1 MRKIRNV
8 TKAETTAINSTVT
21 KRLLRNSSSNLKTK
35 ALQSSIINSSI
46 NPNSNSSI
54 AVVALNKSPVKVTA
68 KIKPIK
74 RLTKGRPPNTVTI
87 TTSKI
92 INRKGPKTADRQI
105 NQKTLS
111 PNNNK
116 QSKVISSCKTRSKNI
131 NLSNENVVMVIKS
144 EDKDDGVGSTN
155 KINSSAGIGIG
166 MDNRNSQFK
175 ITTPAT
181 IKRTAATTKTVI
193 PTPTAINVEP
203 NKTKTQIKTITTTS
217 KPTTNATSTSTE
229 TEIDTESENKS
240 KIRRKK
246 RIKRKY
252 LCQICDKEF
261 SGGNDLRKH
270 IRIHT
275 GERPFACQH
284 CDKRFRQGGCLKNHI
299 ASQHGT
305 TQTFIC
311 HYCNKS
317 FPIKERLRLHMRLH
331 SGEKPYRCDTC
342 GKQFARG
349 GQV

>member
-8 TKAETTAINSTVT
+8 TKADATDLNLTVT
-21 KRLLRNSSSNLKTK
+21 KRLLRNSSSNLNTN
-35 ALQSSIINSSI
+35 AVQSSVINSSI
-46 NPNSNSSI
+46 NSNSSI
-54 AVVALNKSPVKVTA
+54 AIAALKKSPVKVTA
-68 KIKPIK
+68 KVKPIK
-74 RLTKGRPPNTVTI
+74 RLTKGRPSNTVTTK
-87 TTSKI
+87 TTTTTTTKI
-92 INRKGPKTADRQI
+92 INRKGPKTVDRQI
-105 NQKTLS
+105 NQKPLS
-111 PNNNK
+111 PNNTK
-116 QSKVISSCKTRSKNI
+116 PSKVISSCKTRSKN
-131 NLSNENVVMVIKS
+131 NVFNENVVMVIKS
-144 EDKDDGVGSTN
+144 DDKDDGVGSTN
-155 KINSSAGIGIG
+155 KISSSADIGIG
-166 MDNRNSQFK
+166 VDNRNSQIK
-175 ITTPAT
+175 IATPAT
-181 IKRTAATTKTVI
+181 IKRTAPNTKAAAV
-193 PTPTAINVEP
+193 NVEL
-203 NKTKTQIKTITTTS
+203 NKSKTQIKQLDAVTT
-217 KPTTNATSTSTE
+217 ATSTSTE

-240 KIRRKK
+240 RIRRKK

-349 GQV
+349 GQVWCDI